1 MRKISILECLHFILL
16 EFSIYFTFESEKIR
30 GCVLVVLLTFGISF
44 FGSLFKKRYGYLL
57 VGVLGEISVLLLA
70 ENIVELIM
78 FTSFVI
84 ILTISYIISSGEKKA
99 SLMKISP
106 VWLIIILICYIPL
119 YFTGYRGGVVL
130 QVLGGTYLLLYLV
143 YMAEQNMEDF
153 KMLHS
158 RMAKLP
164 LVQLAKGH
172 IMSVTAVVLWVAFGL
187 FLGRNERF
195 ASYLTGR
202 IKGLLAKM
210 EGSPVKIA
218 PEGMS
223 GGAMN
228 LMESYGIREQEG
240 TQQLSGKYSEMNDI
254 VQHILELFLCIIVFA
269 FVLFLVYSIY
279 CYLKRD
285 KKDEGDIVEFIKAA
299 EKREKL
305 IFENTGEERKKEKN
319 NSPNAIIRR
328 LYKRKIKEGIQGKIP
343 LWASPT
349 ELEMMAEW
357 QETGS
362 GSELHLLYEKARY
375 SKEGC
380 LKEDLDRY
388 NLMDKR

>member
-164 LVQLAKGH
+164 LVQLTKGH

-195 ASYLTGR
+195 ASYLTGK

>member
-16 EFSIYFTFESEKIR
+16 EFSIYFTFKSEKIR

-57 VGVLGEISVLLLA
+57 VGILGEISVLLLA

-78 FTSFVI
+78 LTSFVI

-119 YFTGYRGGVVL
+119 YFTGYRGEVVL
-130 QVLGGTYLLLYLV
+130 QVLGGAYLLLYLV

-218 PEGMS
+218 PGGMS

-228 LMESYGIREQEG
+228 LMESYGIMEQEG
-240 TQQLSGKYSEMNDI
+240 TQQLPGKYTEMNDI

-279 CYLKRD
+279 CYVKRD

-328 LYKRKIKEGIQGKIP
+328 FYKRKIKEGIQGKIP
-343 LWASPT
+343 FWASPT

>member
-44 FGSLFKKRYGYLL
+44 YGSLFKKRYGYLL

-285 KKDEGDIVEFIKAA
+285 KKDKGDIVEFIKAA